1 MPVTAAS
8 PSKYAL
14 ADLALQSAIEL
25 ERIKGGV
32 PHDDAVLDRLAA
44 TLLQTSDPGVAD
56 APFRFVE
63 PGYYEPFER
72 LYRLRESP
80 QTSAIEGIQEF
91 IKRASEKLSH
101 VVQGDKGLASELIGF
116 CIALHQELI
125 QEIAAEDVLVVHEW
139 RNFGNDPPS
148 GIRQA

>member
-1 MPVTAAS
+1 MPAIAAS

-25 ERIKGGV
+25 ERVKGGM
-32 PHDDAVLDRLAA
+32 PYDGAVLDRLAA
-44 TLLQTSDPGVAD
+44 TLLQKSDPVVRD
-56 APFRFVE
+56 ASFRFVE

-80 QTSAIEGIQEF
+80 QTSAVEEIQAF

-101 VVQGDKGLASELIGF
+101 VVQGDQNLASELIGF

-125 QEIAAEDVLVVHEW
+125 QEITAEDPLVVHEW
-139 RNFGNDPPS
+139 RNLGDETTS
-148 GIRQA
+148 GLRQA